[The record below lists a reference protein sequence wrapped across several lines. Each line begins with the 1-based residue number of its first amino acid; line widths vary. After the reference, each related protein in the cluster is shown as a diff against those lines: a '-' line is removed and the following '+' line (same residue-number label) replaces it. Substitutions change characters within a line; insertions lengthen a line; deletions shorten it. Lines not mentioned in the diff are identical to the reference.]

1 MLLSDCDL
9 HIIQVFKGCGVRC
22 GLILFLTNEN
32 SASRT
37 HQVGGEEKQLLGVLF
52 IFIYLQLCTHSHV
65 RNMCTYVHTQI
76 RTHNEQNDRHTNRS
90 MIDNKVFCLFK
101 RVIGGFGE
109 MVQQLRIFDA
119 FAEDLS
125 FIFSTYIWQIT
136 TASNSKLQKI

>member
-1 MLLSDCDL
+1 M
-9 HIIQVFKGCGVRC
+9 
-22 GLILFLTNEN
+22 ILFLTNEN

-52 IFIYLQLCTHSHV
+52 IFICLQLCTHSHV
-65 RNMCTYVHTQI
+65 RNMCTHVHTQF
-76 RTHNEQNDRHTNRS
+76 RTHDEQNDRQTDRS

-109 MVQQLRIFDA
+109 MVQQLRILDA

-136 TASNSKLQKI
+136 TASNSQLQKI